1 MSRVL
6 GKQEIK
12 EVLYGA
18 TLLGGG
24 GGGPLQIALD
34 VLEPM
39 SEDEAKLM
47 IYDLE
52 ELEPDDYGVMVA
64 TLGSP
69 VAMNSAGAEVVLG
82 EAEKYAVEGIVKELK
97 KDGKHI
103 KFMYSGE
110 YGGLN
115 TFMPILTAINLRMPF
130 VDVDGEEIGRAH
142 V

>member
-64 TLGSP
+64 TLDRKS
-69 VAMNSAGAEVVLG
+69 VV
-82 EAEKYAVEGIVKELK
+82 
-97 KDGKHI
+97 
-103 KFMYSGE
+103 
-110 YGGLN
+110 
-115 TFMPILTAINLRMPF
+115 
-130 VDVDGEEIGRAH
+130 
-142 V
+142 